1 MVSEQHC
8 NFLINKGSAS
18 ATDLENLGNFI
29 QQKVQ
34 DASGIALEWEI
45 KILGLLR
52 GRNPKHEGLSL

>member
-18 ATDLENLGNFI
+18 ATDLENLGNFV

-34 DASGIALEWEI
+34 DAQIALEWEI

-52 GRNPKHEGLSL
+52 DSNPKHEGLSL